1 MNTDKSRLF
10 VFWRNCVLQE
20 ICDEEKFNTEK
31 IIDMSDMFN
40 NCEKLKKVYM
50 SNLNANNVIKMD
62 SFAMDYLLGRTEKND
77 YIESSNE
84 TFQMRFENLCKEKGV
99 THYKVSQDCFF
110 DKSNISRWLTKGYLP
125 TLEILDMITKYF
137 NVSIDYILG
146 RSDFRN

>member
-1 MNTDKSRLF
+1 MPISTKFQKRINELVSETD
-10 VFWRNCVLQE
+10 
-20 ICDEEKFNTEK
+20 
-31 IIDMSDMFN
+31 
-40 NCEKLKKVYM
+40 LKKADLAKAGNFDYRSLSNALVYGIIPTT
-50 SNLNANNVIKMD
+50 STLIKMAD
-62 SFAMDYLLGRTEKND
+62 YFKVSMDYLLGRTEKND

-84 TFQMRFENLCKEKGV
+84 NFQVRFVKLCKEKGV

-110 DKSNISRWLTKGYLP
+110 DKSNISRWLAKGYLP

>member
-1 MNTDKSRLF
+1 MPILTTFQKRINELVSETD
-10 VFWRNCVLQE
+10 
-20 ICDEEKFNTEK
+20 
-31 IIDMSDMFN
+31 
-40 NCEKLKKVYM
+40 LKNADLAKAGNFDYRALSNALVYGITPTT
-50 SNLNANNVIKMD
+50 STLIKMAD
-62 SFAMDYLLGRTEKND
+62 YFNVSMEYLLGRTEKND

-84 TFQMRFENLCKEKGV
+84 SFQFRFEKLCEEKGV

-110 DKSNISRWLTKGYLP
+110 DKSNISRWLSKGYLP

>member
-1 MNTDKSRLF
+1 MPISTTFQKRINELADETD
-10 VFWRNCVLQE
+10 
-20 ICDEEKFNTEK
+20 
-31 IIDMSDMFN
+31 
-40 NCEKLKKVYM
+40 LKKVDLAKVGNFDYRSL
-50 SNLNANNVIKMD
+50 SNALVYGIVPTTTTLIKMAD
-62 SFAMDYLLGRTEKND
+62 YFKVSMDYLLGRTEKND

-110 DKSNISRWLTKGYLP
+110 DKSNISRWITKGYLP